1 MPAADPDASSAI
13 NMDTQTHQ
21 NLERL
26 QDIFQKMDSVLVAFS
41 GGIDS
46 TLVLKI
52 AHDVLGA
59 RAAAA
64 TSVSPTVPAS
74 ELESSRQIT
83 RQIGVSHHLISS
95 KAMEHPE
102 FHQNGLRRC
111 YACKHDLY
119 SNGTRLAKEL
129 GLRWLANGTNLDDL
143 KDFRPG
149 LEAAEA
155 FGVRSPLVEAGLDKI
170 QIRHLSRAI
179 GLPNWDKPAEA
190 CLSSRVPFGTV
201 ITVERLGRI
210 ERAEEALKREGFRQ
224 VRVRDHGEVA
234 RIELSAADL
243 DRLLDAT
250 LRERVVA
257 AVKETGFRFVTLD
270 LQGYRQGGLNP
281 EALP

>member
-1 MPAADPDASSAI
+1 
-13 NMDTQTHQ
+13 MDTRTHQ

-26 QDIFQKMDSVLVAFS
+26 QKIFQGMDSVLVAFS

-52 AHDVLGA
+52 AHDVLGS

-74 ELESSRQIT
+74 ELETSR
-83 RQIGVSHHLISS
+83 RLASRIGAAHHLIPSM
-95 KAMEHPE
+95 AMERPE
-102 FHQNGLRRC
+102 FSQNGLRRC
-111 YACKHDLY
+111 HACKQDLY
-119 SNGTRLAKEL
+119 SNGARLAKEL

-155 FGVRSPLVEAGLDKI
+155 FGVRSPLVEAGLDKT
-170 QIRHLSRAI
+170 QIRLLGRAL

-190 CLSSRVPFGTV
+190 CLSSRVPFGTP

-210 ERAEEALKREGFRQ
+210 ERAEEVLKKEGFRQ

-234 RIELSAADL
+234 RIEVAAADL
-243 DRLLDAT
+243 ARLLDSP
-250 LRERVVA
+250 LRERVIA
-257 AVKETGFRFVTLD
+257 AVQETGFRYVTMD
-270 LQGYRQGGLNP
+270 LRGYRQGSLNP
-281 EALP
+281 ESAP

>member
-1 MPAADPDASSAI
+1 
-13 NMDTQTHQ
+13 MDTQAHR

-26 QDIFQKMDSVLVAFS
+26 QKIFQEMDSVLVAFS

-52 AHDVLGA
+52 AHDVLGT
-59 RAAAA
+59 RAVAA

-74 ELESSRQIT
+74 ELENSRRIA
-83 RQIGVSHHLISS
+83 RRIGSAHHLIVST
-95 KAMEHPE
+95 AMEQPE
-102 FHQNGLRRC
+102 FYLNGFRRC
-111 YACKHDLY
+111 YACKQDLY

-143 KDFRPG
+143 NDIRPG
-149 LEAAEA
+149 LEAADA
-155 FGVRSPLVEAGLDKI
+155 FGVRSPLVEAGLDKT
-170 QIRHLSRAI
+170 QIRHLSRAL

-190 CLSSRVPFGTV
+190 CLSSRVPFGTL

-210 ERAEEALKREGFRQ
+210 ERAEEILKKEGFRQ

-234 RIELSAADL
+234 RIELAAADFA
-243 DRLLDAT
+243 RLIDST

-257 AVKETGFRFVTLD
+257 AVKETGFRYVTMD
-270 LQGYRQGGLNP
+270 LRSYRQGSLNP
-281 EALP
+281 ESSP